1 MSLSRVWLSG
11 CQPLARACASPPSST
26 YTFKAPFLGA
36 RSRID
41 QQVRTAPFLKD
52 QRPSGLSSQHSNRIL
67 ASASSLVSSSLWRRS
82 RSRTRTNNTLSLCTV
97 KLGARIVQRS
107 VPCPS
112 VADIFFVAEMH
123 SLTRKAL
130 QLTLTK
136 QGSAAPLFGMQVKG
150 LFRKLKVDFTAVE
163 LDEVVEG
170 EEVMDAL
177 LAITHRRTVPQV
189 FIKGEFIGGCDD
201 TVGAY
206 SNGELAEKLSA
217 AGIDPQL

>member
-26 YTFKAPFLGA
+26 CTFKATFLGA

-52 QRPSGLSSQHSNRIL
+52 LRPSGLSYQHSNRIL
-67 ASASSLVSSSLWRRS
+67 ASASSLEEQ
-82 RSRTRTNNTLSLCTV
+82 V
-97 KLGARIVQRS
+97 KDKNQQHPVIVYS
-107 VPCPS
+107 KSWCPYC
-112 VADIFFVAEMH
+112 AE
-123 SLTRKAL
+123 
-130 QLTLTK
+130 
-136 QGSAAPLFGMQVKG
+136 VKG

-177 LAITHRRTVPQV
+177 QAITHRRTVPQV

-206 SNGELAEKLSA
+206 SNGELAEKFSA
-217 AGIDPQL
+217 AGIDANF